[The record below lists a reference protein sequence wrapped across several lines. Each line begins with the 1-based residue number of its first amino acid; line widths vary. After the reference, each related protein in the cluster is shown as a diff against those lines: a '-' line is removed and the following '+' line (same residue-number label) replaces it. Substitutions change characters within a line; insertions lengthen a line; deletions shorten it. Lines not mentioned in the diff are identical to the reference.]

1 MDAEQKPMLSDGAAG
16 DASGHSDSKNKV
28 VSTVWHGFDCV
39 FSNDECLKKLPK
51 EESLYGQETKSEAS
65 SGDMRASFRR
75 RGSHRSSD
83 DYGWLRKLD
92 LRSDVPSIEEI
103 RDWSFDTLQFE
114 ENILVEVFLSM
125 LDHYDLLEEF
135 NLDRETLK
143 RYAFAV
149 MQKHHKDCY
158 YQRTD
163 IEGGELSV
171 VGTTTEPSEE
181 DCKSTDDGHHILCEY
196 HNWYHAVSCA
206 QVCFLFLTL
215 GGADQFLE
223 ARDIFCII
231 VGALIHDLDH
241 PGNNNDF
248 EVKRNTELAQKYGND
263 SVLERHAISEG
274 LNLCAKNP
282 ELDWLKSFENE
293 EDRKYV
299 ESYITEAVLA
309 TDPARHAT
317 ILKEAL
323 AFIDEGPKAYG
334 SATSATASESVEL
347 MQFDRTYEQHRLFI
361 GRIFLHSAD
370 ISNPLH
376 SSFEVARDWAV
387 RVTTE
392 FSRQASKEKELRL
405 EVTSY
410 MDGLDSEYNIA
421 KVQISFF
428 AFMVQPLFDAIGKL
442 FPSLSHLNDWGE
454 ANCDGYREVIAACE
468 KERGDE

>member
-1 MDAEQKPMLSDGAAG
+1 MDAEQKNMLSDGAAAV
-16 DASGHSDSKNKV
+16 ASVDSSANNKV
-28 VSTVWHGFDCV
+28 VSTVWNGYDCV
-39 FSNDECLKKLPK
+39 FSNDDYLKKLQNGDIHH
-51 EESLYGQETKSEAS
+51 GQNAKAEVST
-65 SGDMRASFRR
+65 DNPRMSFRR
-75 RGSHRSSD
+75 GGSRRSLD
-83 DYGWLRKLD
+83 DFGWLRQLD
-92 LRSDVPSIEEI
+92 LRSDVLSIEEI

-114 ENILVEVFLSM
+114 EDILVEVFISM
-125 LDHYDLLEEF
+125 LEFYDLLKEF

-149 MQKHHKDCY
+149 MHKHRKDCY

-163 IEGGELSV
+163 IEGEVSV
-171 VGTTTEPSEE
+171 IGTTANASEE
-181 DCKSTDDGHHILCEY
+181 DCKSSDNGHHVFCEY

-206 QVCFLFLTL
+206 QACFLFLTL

-223 ARDIFCII
+223 SKDIFCII

-241 PGNNNDF
+241 PGTNNDF
-248 EVKRNTELAQKYGND
+248 EVKRNTELAQKYHND
-263 SVLERHAISEG
+263 SVLERHSISEG
-274 LNLCAKNP
+274 LNLCARNP
-282 ELDWLKSFENE
+282 ELDWLKSFDNV

-299 ESYITEAVLA
+299 ENYITEAILA

-317 ILKEAL
+317 IVKEAL
-323 AFIDEGPKAYG
+323 AFVEEGPKAYD
-334 SATSATASESVEL
+334 SVTSESLSESVEL
-347 MQFDRTYEQHRLFI
+347 TQFDRANLKHRLFI
-361 GRIFLHSAD
+361 GRLFLHSAD

-376 SSFEVARDWAV
+376 ASFDVARDWAV

-392 FSRQASKEKELRL
+392 FSRQASKEKELSL

-428 AFMVQPLFDAIGKL
+428 AFMVQPLFDVVGKL
-442 FPSLSHLNDWGE
+442 FPNLSHLNDWGE

-468 KERGDE
+468 KERGEG